1 MRYGGAVTSISWI
14 PSEAVRGLGRMAFDR
29 GVTHYDDP
37 PPGRIAGIEELEALR
52 DADRF
57 RFAND
62 LRAWVEV
69 EDGAIVGAGYEGGGV
84 IGATTVR
91 VGGLRRDFQAVLFP
105 TIQHDPEVGATSAR
119 FVQTVGGR
127 TGLPAPRRV
136 NRPPFVQLQA
146 PTVWTTLALTI
157 DVDGTSSWEVV
168 GQSPFPRHWFYDG
181 DGALAAKSGLAEFK
195 EWWRGAF
202 GKHSPWGDED
212 SPALVTAAETA
223 LERALSTQIMRG
235 GEKPSIKKVK
245 AGATLVEQ
253 GAEGDAVYLVLDGV
267 VRTDVDGEPLA
278 EYGPGALLGERA
290 ALEGGRRTATLT
302 AVTATRVAIARAD
315 QLDKEALAELSEGH
329 RLEDKRLE
337 ERP

>member
-1 MRYGGAVTSISWI
+1 MRVQGSFTSISWI
-14 PSEAVRGLGRMAFDR
+14 PSEAVKGMGRVAFDR

-37 PPGRIAGIEELEALR
+37 PPDHVAGIDELVALR

-62 LRAWVEV
+62 LRVWAEV
-69 EDGAIVGAGYEGGGV
+69 EDGRIVDAGYDGGGL

-91 VGGLRRDFQAVLFP
+91 LGRMRRDFQAVLFP
-105 TIQHDPEVGATSAR
+105 TIQHEPERGADRVR

-127 TGLPAPRRV
+127 TGVPAPRRV

-146 PTVWTTLALTI
+146 PTVWTTLALTLHAG
-157 DVDGTSSWEVV
+157 GTSTWDVE
-168 GQSPFPRHWFYDG
+168 GQSPFPRHWFYDH
-181 DGALAAKSGLAEFK
+181 DGALVAKSGLTEFE

-223 LERALSTQIMRG
+223 LERALATEIMRG
-235 GEKPSIKKVK
+235 GEKPQVQEYA
-245 AGATLVEQ
+245 AGDVLLEQ
-253 GAEGDAVYLVLDGV
+253 GAASDDVYLVLDGV
-267 VRTDVDGEPLA
+267 VRADVDGEPLA

-290 ALEGGRRTATLT
+290 VLEGGRRTAT
-302 AVTATRVAIARAD
+302 VTALTPTRVAVARSD
-315 QLDKEALAELSEGH
+315 QLDPEALAEVSQRH
-329 RLEDKRLE
+329 RHE
-337 ERP
+337 EQT